1 MKKLKPTDRAALVD
15 ELGALDAQIAPLEDL
30 AKRAA
35 EIRAKVRALYAEE
48 SADLSFT
55 SEGNKYLCTIGVCGN
70 VRSIVSIPQVFA
82 SLGASKFLGAC
93 SFTLKKLDELI
104 APAEVAL
111 LVTSARTGTRPVK
124 TFAKARA
131 KAAA

>member
-1 MKKLKPTDRAALVD
+1 M
-15 ELGALDAQIAPLEDL
+15 
-30 AKRAA
+30 
-35 EIRAKVRALYAEE
+35 RALYADE

-55 SEGNKYLCTIGVCGN
+55 SEGNKYLCTVGVCGN
-70 VRSIVSIPQVFA
+70 VRSIVSMPQVFA
-82 SLGASKFLGAC
+82 SLGPSKFLAGC
-93 SFTLKKLDELI
+93 GFTLKKLDELLP
-104 APAEVAL
+104 PADAAL

>member
-1 MKKLKPTDRAALVD
+1 MKKPTSTDRAALVD

-35 EIRAKVRALYAEE
+35 EIRAKVRALYADE
-48 SADLSFT
+48 SADQTFT
-55 SEGNKYLCTIGVCGN
+55 TEGKKYLCTVGVCGN
-70 VRSIVSIPQVFA
+70 ERRITSMPQVFA
-82 SLGASKFLGAC
+82 SLGASKFMAAC
-93 SFTLKKLDELI
+93 SFTLKKLDELL

-111 LVTSARTGTRPVK
+111 LVASARTGTRPVK
-124 TFAKARA
+124 TFAKAKA